1 MCGIAGVVSATP
13 VEAALLDDM
22 AQRLAHRGPDGQGRH
37 VAGNVGL
44 LHTRLA
50 IIDLEGGAQPLYNED
65 RSLALV
71 ANGEIYNYR
80 ELRAELETLGHRF
93 ATHSDCETL
102 LHAYE
107 AWGIAF
113 LDRLQGMFAFALHD
127 LQRGELIL
135 ARDRLGIKPLY
146 YCHDSRGLAFASEIK
161 ALLPWLG
168 TPEVNPH
175 GLAQFLQSNF
185 TCAPQT
191 LLQGVAKLPPAHLAR
206 IDVRTLQLELR
217 AYWSPL
223 QVTTLDLGLND
234 ALERFDG
241 LMQDV
246 MDIHMRAD
254 VPLGLFLSG
263 GVDSSLLAALLAQR
277 VNEPLRTFS
286 VGFPGSSVHNELDAA
301 RRIAEQF
308 HTRHSVFEVSAD
320 DMLNCLPRS
329 VWAADDLT
337 ADYANLPVSML
348 AEHAGQ
354 ELKVVFS
361 GEGGDE
367 VFAGYGRYRAP
378 WIRRTLAALRAPGS
392 GGFRSKGIFDGT
404 RSRLVQAAAGRSHVQ
419 LAAAVPAGVAAHPAA
434 LDAAAAHAI
443 RRHRN
448 LAARRPAGQGRS
460 HADGLGHR
468 RPRALP
474 RSSGGRIRA
483 GAAGCLQDRRA
494 HRQALFAAVGRALS
508 ATRASVGAQE
518 GLHRPGRRLA
528 ARRAPANP
536 AQACCRSRKA
546 SAPGSIRRKSA
557 SCCTRSSRARSTAR
571 PCGRCSI
578 SPSGTASS
586 SKVMEASR
594 PIRRTRW
601 HSLRN
606 PMRGRVRYY
615 SPRRMQGVSGNKAY
629 P

>member
-1 MCGIAGVVSATP
+1 M
-13 VEAALLDDM
+13 LDNM

-102 LHAYE
+102 LHGYE
-107 AWGIAF
+107 AWGLAF

-127 LQRGELIL
+127 TRRGELIL

-146 YCHDSRGLAFASEIK
+146 YCHDSRGVAFASEIK

-168 TPEVNPH
+168 TPEVSPH

-223 QVTTLDLGLND
+223 QITPLDLGLND

-263 GVDSSLLAALLAQR
+263 G
-277 VNEPLRTFS
+277 
-286 VGFPGSSVHNELDAA
+286 
-301 RRIAEQF
+301 RRF
-308 HTRHSVFEVSAD
+308 FV
-320 DMLNCLPRS
+320 
-329 VWAADDLT
+329 
-337 ADYANLPVSML
+337 
-348 AEHAGQ
+348 AGC
-354 ELKVVFS
+354 
-361 GEGGDE
+361 
-367 VFAGYGRYRAP
+367 P
-378 WIRRTLAALRAPGS
+378 
-392 GGFRSKGIFDGT
+392 
-404 RSRLVQAAAGRSHVQ
+404 
-419 LAAAVPAGVAAHPAA
+419 
-434 LDAAAAHAI
+434 
-443 RRHRN
+443 
-448 LAARRPAGQGRS
+448 
-460 HADGLGHR
+460 
-468 RPRALP
+468 
-474 RSSGGRIRA
+474 A
-483 GAAGCLQDRRA
+483 GAAG
-494 HRQALFAAVGRALS
+494 
-508 ATRASVGAQE
+508 E
-518 GLHRPGRRLA
+518 
-528 ARRAPANP
+528 RAPAHLLGGI
-536 AQACCRSRKA
+536 SRQFGA
-546 SAPGSIRRKSA
+546 
-557 SCCTRSSRARSTAR
+557 
-571 PCGRCSI
+571 
-578 SPSGTASS
+578 
-586 SKVMEASR
+586 
-594 PIRRTRW
+594 
-601 HSLRN
+601 
-606 PMRGRVRYY
+606 
-615 SPRRMQGVSGNKAY
+615 
-629 P
+629 

>member
-1 MCGIAGVVSATP
+1 MCGIAGVVSASP
-13 VEAALLDDM
+13 VEATLLDDM
-22 AQRLAHRGPDGQGRH
+22 ARRLAHRGPDGQGRH

-93 ATHSDCETL
+93 ATHSDCETI
-102 LHAYE
+102 LHGYE
-107 AWGIAF
+107 AWGIGC

-127 LQRGELIL
+127 TRRGELIL

-146 YCHDSRGLAFASEIK
+146 YARDSRGLAFASEIK

-168 TPEVNPH
+168 KPQVNPD

-185 TCAPQT
+185 TCAPTT
-191 LLQGVAKLPPAHLAR
+191 LLQGVEKLPPGHVAR
-206 IDVRTLQLELR
+206 IDPRTLQLDLH

-223 QVTTLDLGLND
+223 QITPLDVGLD
-234 ALERFDG
+234 EALDRFDT

-301 RRIAEQF
+301 QRVAEQF

-348 AEHAGQ
+348 AEHAGA

-378 WIRRTLAALRAPGS
+378 WIRRALAALRAPGS
-392 GGFRSKGIFDGT
+392 GGFRSKGIFTGT
-404 RSRLVQAAAGRSHVQ
+404 PSTLFGPQ
-419 LAAAVPAGVAAHPAA
+419 LAEAMNGWRQPFQRAWQHTPKHWTRLQRMQYVDIETWLPDDLLVKADRMLMAWGIEGRVPFLDHRVVEFGLALPDDYKIEGRTGKRFLRLWGERYLPREHLWARKKGFTVPVDDWLRGERLQALLKVLPESAGIRAWFDPSEVRKLLRAQQQGAKHSSA
-434 LDAAAAHAI
+434 LWTLLNFALW
-443 RRHRN
+443 HRIFIEGGGV
-448 LAARRPAGQGRS
+448 RPADQ
-460 HADGLGHR
+460 AD
-468 RPRALP
+468 P
-474 RSSGGRIRA
+474 
-483 GAAGCLQDRRA
+483 
-494 HRQALFAAVGRALS
+494 
-508 ATRASVGAQE
+508 
-518 GLHRPGRRLA
+518 LA
-528 ARRAPANP
+528 FIA
-536 AQACCRSRKA
+536 
-546 SAPGSIRRKSA
+546 
-557 SCCTRSSRARSTAR
+557 
-571 PCGRCSI
+571 
-578 SPSGTASS
+578 
-586 SKVMEASR
+586 
-594 PIRRTRW
+594 
-601 HSLRN
+601 
-606 PMRGRVRYY
+606 
-615 SPRRMQGVSGNKAY
+615 
-629 P
+629 

>member
-1 MCGIAGVVSATP
+1 MCGIAGVVSATS
-13 VEAALLDDM
+13 VESATLDNM

-37 VAGNVGL
+37 IAGNVGL

-102 LHAYE
+102 LHGYE
-107 AWGIAF
+107 AWGLAF

-127 LQRGELIL
+127 VQRGELIL

-146 YCHDSRGLAFASEIK
+146 YGHDARGLAFASEVK

-168 TPEVNPH
+168 RPEVNPH

-191 LLQGVAKLPPAHLAR
+191 LLQGVSKLPPGHLAR
-206 IDVRTLQLELR
+206 IDTATLRLDLH

-223 QVTTLDLGLND
+223 QVAPLDIDLDD
-234 ALERFDG
+234 AIERFDA
-241 LMQDV
+241 LMHDV

-277 VNEPLRTFS
+277 VDHPLRTFS
-286 VGFPGSSVHNELDAA
+286 VSFPGTSVHNELDAA
-301 RRIAEQF
+301 RRVAEQF

-378 WIRRTLAALRAPGS
+378 WIKQTWAALRAPGS
-392 GGFRSKGIFDGT
+392 GGFRSKGIFAGT
-404 RSRLVQAAAGRSHVQ
+404 RPALFKPQ
-419 LAAAVPAGVAAHPAA
+419 LAAAMRDWREPFQAAWQHTPPHWTRLQRMQCVDIETWLPDDLLVKADRMLMAWGIEGRVPFLDHRVVEFGLSLPDDYKIERRTGKRFLRLWGERYLPRAHLWARKKGFTVPVDDWLRGERLQTLFEVLPEAGGIHDWFDPEEVRKLLLAQQQGARYSSVLWTLLNFAVWYRIFIEGDGSKPA
-434 LDAAAAHAI
+434 D
-443 RRHRN
+443 
-448 LAARRPAGQGRS
+448 
-460 HADGLGHR
+460 HADPLGFI
-468 RPRALP
+468 A
-474 RSSGGRIRA
+474 
-483 GAAGCLQDRRA
+483 
-494 HRQALFAAVGRALS
+494 
-508 ATRASVGAQE
+508 
-518 GLHRPGRRLA
+518 
-528 ARRAPANP
+528 
-536 AQACCRSRKA
+536 
-546 SAPGSIRRKSA
+546 
-557 SCCTRSSRARSTAR
+557 
-571 PCGRCSI
+571 
-578 SPSGTASS
+578 
-586 SKVMEASR
+586 
-594 PIRRTRW
+594 
-601 HSLRN
+601 
-606 PMRGRVRYY
+606 
-615 SPRRMQGVSGNKAY
+615 
-629 P
+629 

>member
-1 MCGIAGVVSATP
+1 MCGIAGVLTDNP
-13 VEAALLDDM
+13 VEPAVLDAM
-22 AQRLAHRGPDGQGRH
+22 ARRLAHRGPDGQGRH
-37 VAGNVGL
+37 IADNVGL

-93 ATHSDCETL
+93 ATHSDCETI
-102 LHAYE
+102 LHGYE
-107 AWGIAF
+107 AWGMAF

-127 LQRGELIL
+127 ARRGELIL

-175 GLAQFLQSNF
+175 ALAQLLQSNF

-191 LLQGVAKLPPAHLAR
+191 LLQGVNKLPPGHLAR
-206 IDVRTLQLELR
+206 IDTRTLKIELH
-217 AYWSPL
+217 AYWSLLHIAP
-223 QVTTLDLGLND
+223 LDLKLDD
-234 ALERFDG
+234 ALERFDA

-286 VGFPGSSVHNELDAA
+286 VGFPGTSVHNELDAA

-348 AEHAGQ
+348 AERAGE

-378 WIRRTLAALRAPGS
+378 WIRQAFAALRAPGS
-392 GGFRSKGIFDGT
+392 GGFRTRGIFDRT
-404 RSRLVQAAAGRSHVQ
+404 RKGLFKPPLAEAMDNWRKPFQDAWQRTPKHWTRLQRMQTVDIETWLPDDLLVKADRMLMAWGIEGR
-419 LAAAVPAGVAAHPAA
+419 VPF
-434 LDAAAAHAI
+434 LD
-443 RRHRN
+443 HRVVEF
-448 LAARRPAGQGRS
+448 
-460 HADGLGHR
+460 GLGLPDVYKIEGR
-468 RPRALP
+468 TGKRFLRSWGERYLP
-474 RSSGGRIRA
+474 REHLWARKKGFTVPVDDWLRGERLQTLLKVLPEAYGVRA
-483 GAAGCLQDRRA
+483 WFEPAEVRKLLLAQQQGAK
-494 HRQALFAAVGRALS
+494 H
-508 ATRASVGAQE
+508 
-518 GLHRPGRRLA
+518 
-528 ARRAPANP
+528 
-536 AQACCRSRKA
+536 
-546 SAPGSIRRKSA
+546 
-557 SCCTRSSRARSTAR
+557 STALWTLLNFAVWHR
-571 PCGRCSI
+571 IFIEGD
-578 SPSGTASS
+578 G
-586 SKVMEASR
+586 SKPADQAD
-594 PIRRTRW
+594 PLAFI
-601 HSLRN
+601 
-606 PMRGRVRYY
+606 
-615 SPRRMQGVSGNKAY
+615 A
-629 P
+629 